1 MAHVVIM
8 PRQGQSVETCIITEW
23 YLKKGDKVSEGDL
36 LFAYETD
43 KASFDEVADADGIL
57 LDIFFNAGDEVPV
70 LTNIAVIGEEGEN
83 VEEFRPVN
91 NQSDTKKNEK
101 DKSGLIVDNEKQ
113 TENILSAGTVEKI
126 GELKISPRARKL
138 ALQTGLDY
146 ENLIG
151 TGPGGR
157 IIEPDIEN
165 AAASMPRITPLART
179 MMEKENLIY
188 DREEAGSKTRI
199 TTGDLYSLQDAGATG
214 FEDKPLS
221 NVRKLIAKGMY
232 ESLRNSAQLTH
243 HTSADARKIL
253 ELRRKVKSRVE
264 SEGYQNITLNDMA
277 CYAVINALKKH
288 HEINAH
294 FLGDKTRYFKK
305 VNLGFAVDTPRG
317 LLVPVVMEAD
327 KLSLVELS
335 VEMQKIAGLCHSGSV
350 DPDLLSNELATFTVS
365 NLGAYGVE
373 MFTPVVNLPQVGILG
388 VNTIIK
394 RPAELE
400 EGVMGFVPY
409 IGLSLTYDH
418 RAIDGGPAS
427 LFLKTVKEEV
437 EQFDV
442 EI

>member
-1 MAHVVIM
+1 
-8 PRQGQSVETCIITEW
+8 
-23 YLKKGDKVSEGDL
+23 
-36 LFAYETD
+36 
-43 KASFDEVADADGIL
+43 
-57 LDIFFNAGDEVPV
+57 
-70 LTNIAVIGEEGEN
+70 
-83 VEEFRPVN
+83 
-91 NQSDTKKNEK
+91 
-101 DKSGLIVDNEKQ
+101 
-113 TENILSAGTVEKI
+113 
-126 GELKISPRARKL
+126 
-138 ALQTGLDY
+138 
-146 ENLIG
+146 
-151 TGPGGR
+151 
-157 IIEPDIEN
+157 
-165 AAASMPRITPLART
+165 
-179 MMEKENLIY
+179 
-188 DREEAGSKTRI
+188 
-199 TTGDLYSLQDAGATG
+199 
-214 FEDKPLS
+214 
-221 NVRKLIAKGMY
+221 
-232 ESLRNSAQLTH
+232 
-243 HTSADARKIL
+243 
-253 ELRRKVKSRVE
+253 VE

-288 HEINAH
+288 YEINAH